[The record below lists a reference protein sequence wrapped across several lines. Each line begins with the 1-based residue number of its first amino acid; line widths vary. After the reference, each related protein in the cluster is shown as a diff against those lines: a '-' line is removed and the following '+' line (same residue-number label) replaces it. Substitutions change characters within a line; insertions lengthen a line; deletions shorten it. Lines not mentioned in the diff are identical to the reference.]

1 MTDAKRLGAAFCA
14 GLFFTRG
21 RNVAQDAAKWITV
34 HPNGSGKS
42 KAGKNIEGRHVL
54 IDGESGIV
62 LGGMGGNSPE
72 SPFLLSRRKR
82 KQRR

>member
-42 KAGKNIEGRHVL
+42 KAGKTLRGA
-54 IDGESGIV
+54 
-62 LGGMGGNSPE
+62 M
-72 SPFLLSRRKR
+72 F
-82 KQRR
+82 